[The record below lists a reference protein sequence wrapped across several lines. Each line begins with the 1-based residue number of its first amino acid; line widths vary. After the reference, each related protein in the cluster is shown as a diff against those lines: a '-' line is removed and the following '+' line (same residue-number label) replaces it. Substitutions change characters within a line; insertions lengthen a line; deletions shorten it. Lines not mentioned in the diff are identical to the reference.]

1 MKKFIYPLLILLCIT
16 TACNKLGILPDNI
29 VQDKDAFASPGGV
42 TAYFAGLYN
51 RLPVE
56 DFKYNMSAG
65 YNQFNY
71 ITNINTLTGEL
82 MSRNVG
88 SESNAQTGYWSDA
101 YVVIRNAN
109 YFLQTMPAYAFNF
122 DQAQVDH
129 WLGEARFIRSFTY
142 FELAKRYGGVPIT
155 PGVQYYPQQGLE
167 ELQVPRSSEQ
177 EVYDYIGKDLDTAI
191 MLMNAAS
198 EQRGRA
204 NKFIAAALKSRVM
217 LFAGSI
223 AKYNTKNISDPATGK
238 QVQGIPSAEAVR
250 YFKES
255 YDAAKLVETG
265 GYALYRASA
274 NKEENYYNMF
284 FDVSSANKE
293 AIFMKE
299 YSDLNAVHSFD
310 LFAIPNQ
317 MKGKDGYSSYMNPTL
332 DYVELFDGLPR
343 NPDGSLKTIDAATG
357 KYAYYDNLYSFF
369 QHAEPRLLATV
380 LMPGATF
387 KGQVI
392 DVRRGIYKGDISG
405 GISPFP
411 GSESPFPNTTNPYA
425 NNPNIVPAV
434 NSSNL
439 PSPIVDLHNGQKM
452 NAGGLSGTYGT
463 TGGSVTI
470 SGFFQ
475 RKYLDERKPV
485 ADVIVNKSFQPWMEI
500 RYAEVLLN
508 RAEAAY
514 ELLSAGQNDVDYRQ
528 DAFMC
533 INDIR
538 DRAGA
543 NLLASPADLNDV
555 NIIRNERRKELG
567 FENKIW
573 WDIKRWRTA
582 DTEIQNRVWL
592 VLNPIYVAANGK
604 YIFDKRR
611 YEGNQQFTFQPMW
624 YYEQIPSGEITKNP
638 KLVQNQ

>member
-1 MKKFIYPLLILLCIT
+1 MKKFIYPLLILLCIV

-29 VQDKDAFASPGGV
+29 VQDKDAFASTGGI

-56 DFKYNMSAG
+56 DFKYNMNNG

-71 ITNINTLTGEL
+71 IPNINNLTGES
-82 MSRNVG
+82 MSREVG
-88 SESNAQTGYWSDA
+88 GASAAQTGYWGDA

-109 YFLQTMPAYAFNF
+109 YFLETLPAYAFNF
-122 DQAQVDH
+122 NQAQVNH

-142 FELAKRYGGVPIT
+142 FELVKRYGGVPIT
-155 PGVQYYPQQGLE
+155 PGVQFYPQQGLE
-167 ELQVPRSSEQ
+167 ELQIPRSSEQ
-177 EVYDYIGKDLDTAI
+177 QVYDYIGKDLDTAI
-191 MLMNAAS
+191 MLMNNNS

-223 AKYNTKNISDPATGK
+223 AKYNTKNISDPATGA
-238 QVQGIPSAEAVR
+238 QVQGIPATEAIR
-250 YFKES
+250 YFKEC
-255 YDAAKLVETG
+255 YAAAKLVETG
-265 GYALYRASA
+265 GYTLYRASA
-274 NKEENYYNMF
+274 NKEENYYNLF

-343 NPDGSLKTIDAATG
+343 NADGSLKTIDAATG
-357 KYAYYDNLYSFF
+357 RYAYYDNLYSFF
-369 QHAEPRLLATV
+369 QDAEPRLLATV

-392 DVRRGIYKGDISG
+392 DVRRGIYKGDIAG
-405 GISPFP
+405 GINPFP
-411 GSESPFPNTTNPYA
+411 GSVSPFPNTTNPYA

-439 PSPIVDLHNGQKM
+439 PSPIVDLPNGQKM

-463 TGGSVTI
+463 TGGSVTV

-475 RKYLDERKPV
+475 RKYLDQRKPV
-485 ADVIVNKSFQPWMEI
+485 ADVIVNKSFQPWIEL

-508 RAEAAY
+508 RAEADY
-514 ELLSAGQNDVDYRQ
+514 ELMTAGQNDVDYRQ
-528 DAFMC
+528 DAFTC

-543 NLLASPADLNDV
+543 TLLTGAAGLTSINV
-555 NIIRNERRKELG
+555 IRNERRKELG

-582 DTEIQNRVWL
+582 DVEIQNRVWL

-624 YYEQIPSGEITKNP
+624 YYEQIPNEEITKNP

>member
-1 MKKFIYPLLILLCIT
+1 MKKIIYPLLTLLYILSS
-16 TACNKLGILPDNI
+16 CNKLGILPDNI
-29 VQDKDAFASPGGV
+29 VQDEDAFASAGGV

-51 RLPVE
+51 RLPIE
-56 DFKYNMSAG
+56 DFKYNMNDG

-71 ITNINTLTGEL
+71 ILNINNLSGES

-88 SESNAQTGYWSDA
+88 GASSAATRYWGDA

-109 YFLQTMPAYAFNF
+109 YFLETFPAYAFNF
-122 DQAQVDH
+122 DANQAKQ
-129 WLGEARFIRSFTY
+129 WLGEARFIRDFAY
-142 FELAKRYGGVPIT
+142 FELVKRYGGVPVIT
-155 PGVQYYPQQGLE
+155 AVQYYPQQSQQ
-167 ELQVPRSSEQ
+167 ELQVPRHSEQ
-177 EVYDYIGKDLDTAI
+177 EVYDFIGTDLDTAI
-191 MLMNAAS
+191 SEMKATS

-204 NKFIAAALKSRVM
+204 NKFIAAALKSRAM

-238 QVQGIPSAEAVR
+238 RVQGIPATEAVR
-250 YFKES
+250 YFKAS
-255 YDAAKLVETG
+255 YDASKLVETG
-265 GYALYRASA
+265 GYMLYRATA
-274 NKEENYYNMF
+274 NKEVNYYNLF
-284 FDVSSANKE
+284 FDVTANNRE
-293 AIFMKE
+293 VIFARE

-332 DYVELFDGLPR
+332 DFVELFDGLPR
-343 NPDGSLKTIDAATG
+343 NADSSLKTIDAATG
-357 KYAYYDNLYSFF
+357 KYAYYDSPYSFF
-369 QHAEPRLLATV
+369 ENAEPRLLATV

-392 DVRRGIYKGDISG
+392 DIRRGIYKGDISG

-411 GSESPFPNTTNPYA
+411 GSLSPWLSTTNPYA
-425 NNPNIVPAV
+425 NNPNMVPAV
-434 NSSNL
+434 NSNNT
-439 PSPIVDLHNGQKM
+439 PGPIVDLPNGQKM
-452 NAGGLSGTYGT
+452 NAGGLSGVY
-463 TGGSVTI
+463 SVPPGAGTI

-475 RKYLDERKPV
+475 RKYLDERKPISE
-485 ADVIVNKSFQPWMEI
+485 VIVNKSFQPWIEM
-500 RYAEVLLN
+500 RYAEILLN
-508 RAEAAY
+508 RAEADY
-514 ELLSAGQNDVDYRQ
+514 ELHAAGQQDADYLQ
-528 DAFMC
+528 DAFLC

-543 NLLASPADLNDV
+543 SLLSGAAALNSID
-555 NIIRNERRKELG
+555 IIRNERRKELG

-611 YEGNQQFTFQPMW
+611 YEGNQRFTFNPMW
-624 YYEQIPSGEITKNP
+624 YYEPIPDAEINKNP